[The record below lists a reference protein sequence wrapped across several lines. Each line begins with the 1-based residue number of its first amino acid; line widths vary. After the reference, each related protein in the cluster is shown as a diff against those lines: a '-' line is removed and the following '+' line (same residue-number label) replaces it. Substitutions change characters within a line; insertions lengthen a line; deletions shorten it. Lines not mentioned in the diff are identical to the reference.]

1 MIDAHVFEIT
11 LTYPADATQA
21 MPPNANFSR
30 NNIMRSAAKHEV
42 AASSPAAYG
51 GDDTRYNPEELLLM
65 SLSECHMLTYLA
77 IAAKKQM
84 TIVRYEDRAT
94 GHLGVGE
101 FGLAGKISM
110 QQVTLHPRIT
120 VASATNLDE
129 ARAIHTKAHANC
141 FIANS
146 VNFPLTIES
155 EIIEAAREQ
164 LFNS

>member
-1 MIDAHVFEIT
+1 MSDAHVFEIT
-11 LTYPADATQA
+11 LVYPADASQP
-21 MPPNANFSR
+21 MPPAVNFSR
-30 NNIMRSAAKHEV
+30 NNIMRSAAKHEI

-51 GDDTRYNPEELLLM
+51 GDDMRYNPEELLLM

-94 GHLGVGE
+94 GHLGAGE
-101 FGLAGKISM
+101 FGVAGKISM

-120 VASATNLDE
+120 VAPGTNPDD

-146 VNFPLTIES
+146 VNFPISIEG
-155 EIIEAAREQ
+155 EIIESAP
-164 LFNS
+164 